1 MKPIREEKW
10 LARTETHC
18 LLLKRH
24 SRPPRSYKHDT
35 VLAGVEVDKVSGKRG
50 VMLKVLRSWIGGEV
64 LVILQGVRSRWR
76 DTRPYRGRH
85 TESRCGG
92 LRGKKGCEGYE

>member
-1 MKPIREEKW
+1 M
-10 LARTETHC
+10 
-18 LLLKRH
+18 LLKWH
-24 SRPPRSYKHDT
+24 SRTPGSHKHDT
-35 VLAGVEVDKVSGKRG
+35 VLAGVEVDEVSGKRG

-64 LVILQGVRSRWR
+64 LVILQGVRARRR

-85 TESRCGG
+85 GESRWGG